1 MDRDEE
7 SADPGSSRPAD
18 RSARDAA
25 SGVAGRRAFLGSL
38 LAAGGVGVGLA
49 LGRGTGDAGSA
60 NRGRPAGDEEVPIV
74 YAFARPGGTDST
86 DGGTTRAVE
95 PREKTVPADWFGEL
109 STALSV
115 HRELPAA
122 ELTGFL
128 GSFVVPGT
136 YEEPSASIAIQATA
150 DALREEVASLSLD
163 VDVSVDVLDD
173 LPDPTGETGPIEP
186 RVTADLGDRSVP
198 GGVFCGNDDRRGS
211 LAPALRDPEAGRR
224 YFATANHLYGG
235 SGTDHRGDPLYVF
248 DGGEA
253 ELVGRIR
260 RGFVDDDI
268 VLADPVD
275 GHVPA
280 SEISTASPGE
290 VGGQFTKLGLADLKA
305 RGEPLGMTGA
315 VSGRTSGV
323 IEGVDGVTFYT
334 GEGVRTGQLLWGDE
348 ETFTDGD
355 SGSVNYHVDPE
366 DDDRVLVG
374 GLNSARTWWPGA
386 DFTWGTAAYAIRERH
401 GLVF

>member
-1 MDRDEE
+1 MGRDEE
-7 SADPGSSRPAD
+7 SADPDPSRSTD
-18 RSARDAA
+18 RSARNAA
-25 SGVAGRRAFLGSL
+25 SGVTGRRAFLGSL
-38 LAAGGVGVGLA
+38 LAAGGVGAALA
-49 LGRGTGDAGSA
+49 FGRRAGDAGSPDGYPSA
-60 NRGRPAGDEEVPIV
+60 GREEVSIV

-86 DGGTTRAVE
+86 DGGTPRAVE
-95 PREKTVPADWFGEL
+95 PREKTVPADWYGEL

-115 HRELPAA
+115 HGELPAA

-136 YEEPSASIAIQATA
+136 YDEPSASIAIQATA
-150 DALREEVASLSLD
+150 EALREEVAALSLD
-163 VDVSVDVLDD
+163 VDVSVDVLGE
-173 LPDPTGETGPIEP
+173 LPDPTGETGPIRPE
-186 RVTADLGDRSVP
+186 VTADLGDRSVP
-198 GGVFCGNDDRRGS
+198 GGVFCGNDERRGS
-211 LAPALRDPEAGRR
+211 LTPALRDPEADRR

-248 DGGEA
+248 DGDES
-253 ELVGRIR
+253 ETVGRIR
-260 RGFVDDDI
+260 RGFVDDDL

-275 GHVPA
+275 EHVPA
-280 SEISTASPGE
+280 GEVSAASPGA
-290 VGGQFTKLGLADLKA
+290 VGGQLTKLGLADLKA
-305 RGEPLGMTGA
+305 RGEPLEMTGA
-315 VSGRTSGV
+315 VSGRTSGE
-323 IEGVDGVTFYT
+323 IEGIDGVTFYT

-386 DFTWGTAAYAIRERH
+386 DFTWGTAAYVIRERH